1 MVMAEDGGQ
10 REEPVKIFKRKGTGL
25 LASFIKRFKPILDS
39 ERQGGP
45 LKRKRG
51 LSMLRAK
58 TK

>member
-1 MVMAEDGGQ
+1 MAEDGGQ